1 MPSVLSL
8 NEVLTVI
15 LVAAMPISELR
26 GAIPLAVYYGFSPV
40 KAYVISVLGNLLP
53 VPFLLAFLEKVR
65 EVVKKWNLTSGIFEV
80 FERRALKN
88 RDLIEKYGYL
98 GLTLFVAIPLPV
110 TGAWTGALLA
120 VLLELKDVK
129 SLACIALGVAIAGII
144 VLASVEGFFT
154 LWGVS

>member
-1 MPSVLSL
+1 MFNV

-26 GAIPLAVYYGFSPV
+26 GAIPLAVYYGFPPV

-65 EVVKKWNLTSGIFEV
+65 EVMKKWNLTSEIFKA

-88 RDLIEKYGYL
+88 RNLVEKYGYL

-110 TGAWTGALLA
+110 TGAWTGTLLA
-120 VLLELKDVK
+120 VLLELRGLKA
-129 SLACIALGVAIAGII
+129 LAYIALGVAIAGII

>member
-88 RDLIEKYGYL
+88 RDLIENYGYL